1 MRSLNKNSAGERRE
15 GHPPEGF
22 ALVASL
28 LAIFVLTAVGILA
41 FTMTTQDAR
50 ISTRTVGEIKAVS
63 AAEAGIHAL
72 ARTFDPGNTASLPTG
87 PQQVD
92 PNNDPDSRYTITPPT
107 SPTRGPAALP
117 YQGYSIGG
125 AEIWGQTRHLASVT
139 GQNTRYQSNVQVQ
152 AGVGFGPVD
161 ITTVYR

>member
-1 MRSLNKNSAGERRE
+1 MRSLNKNSARERRA

-41 FTMTTQDAR
+41 FTLTTQDAR
-50 ISTRTVGEIKAVS
+50 TSTRTVGEIKAIS

-72 ARTFDPGNTASLPTG
+72 ARTYDPGNAASLPTG

-107 SPTRGPAALP
+107 SPTRGPAAIP
-117 YQGYSIGG
+117 YQGYAIGG

-139 GQNTRYQSNVQVQ
+139 GENTRYQSNIQVQ
-152 AGVGFGPVD
+152 AGIGFGPVD

>member
-1 MRSLNKNSAGERRE
+1 MA
-15 GHPPEGF
+15 
-22 ALVASL
+22 AL

-50 ISTRTVGEIKAVS
+50 ISTRTVGEIKALS

-72 ARTFDPGNTASLPTG
+72 AQTFDPGNSAALPTG

-92 PNNDPDSRYTITPPT
+92 PNNDPDSRYTIAQPT
-107 SPTRGPAALP
+107 IPTRGPDSIP

-125 AEIWGQTRHLASVT
+125 AEIWGQTRHLSRVT
-139 GQNTRYQSNVQVQ
+139 GSNTRYNSNIQIE
-152 AGVGFGPVD
+152 AGIGFGPVD
-161 ITTVYR
+161 ITTLYR

>member
-1 MRSLNKNSAGERRE
+1 MGLLNRKSGWKRWA

-50 ISTRTVGEIKAVS
+50 ISTRTVGEIKAIS

-72 ARTFDPGNTASLPTG
+72 AQKFDPGNLSALPTG

-92 PNNDPDSRYTITPPT
+92 PNNDPASRYTITPPT
-107 SPTRGPAALP
+107 SPTRGPAAIP
-117 YQGYSIGG
+117 YQGYAIGG
-125 AEIWGQTRHLASVT
+125 AEIWGQTRHLGSVT
-139 GQNTRYQSNVQVQ
+139 GENTRYQSNIQVQ
-152 AGVGFGPVD
+152 AGIGFGPVD
-161 ITTVYR
+161 ITTLYR